1 MSDLKK
7 NQLVDLLNRYDSPLI
22 ENDIYGDLYFEG
34 TRPKAIK
41 AFDTEG
47 KVLYCASASK
57 TLSPGLRVGWAIPGR
72 YQVKIEYLKMAMNW
86 TTSIAPQLTVAEFL
100 ANGSFDRHL
109 RKLRR
114 AYQSQI
120 VRMTQAIYNYF
131 PPQTKVT
138 RPKGGYLL
146 WLELPPE
153 FDSLTL
159 YEEALACQISIAPGI
174 MFSPSGNYRNYL
186 RLNCGIPWSEEI
198 DLAMQTLGDLA
209 KKQLN

>member
-1 MSDLKK
+1 
-7 NQLVDLLNRYDSPLI
+7 LNRYDSPLI

-159 YEEALACQISIAPGI
+159 YEEALAYQISIAPGI